1 MIKRVVIAG
10 CRDYT
15 NYEEAKVYIDF
26 CLSNIRKVN
35 DIIIISGLAPAVFF
49 IFNYRLNIL
58 RHNNIF
64 VNFLAMIVAKLKLM
78 CYYYFA
84 TQTEYLTL
92 TKGKYLGKRC
102 FPYPSLESVCVA
114 TNRG

>member
-10 CRDYT
+10 SRDYT
-15 NYEEAKVYIDF
+15 NYEEAKQYIDF

-49 IFNYRLNIL
+49 IFNYSLNIL

-64 VNFLAMIVAKLKLM
+64 VNFFGYDSCKIKNNVLLLFCDA
-78 CYYYFA
+78 
-84 TQTEYLTL
+84 
-92 TKGKYLGKRC
+92 
-102 FPYPSLESVCVA
+102 
-114 TNRG
+114 N